1 MTKPSPA
8 VIRRIYAA
16 ILSISIILA
25 AVCLMAACL
34 SLYDSGNGAFS
45 REAVAAAF
53 SPISVPVYAC
63 LFLILLGFLVH
74 RLFPGDDK
82 RNTAEKSN
90 RLTLQR
96 LHRKTDLSAC
106 DEDLRRSVYLEQIR
120 RKKHLAVAISLI
132 SAVFLVFLLY
142 VLTGD
147 RFLLPDITSS
157 MKQAM
162 LVLLPG
168 LAVAFGYSIFAHY
181 QIEKS
186 MTREIELMKQAAK
199 EAPAKASPS
208 PAPSHI
214 NLLRTVLLLAAI
226 ILLVV
231 GYFTGGTG
239 DVLTK
244 AINICTECVGLG

>member
-1 MTKPSPA
+1 MSTTTVSYNPINALTSCLKRYAKFEGRACRSEFWYWTLSTFIIGF
-8 VIRRIYAA
+8 VI
-16 ILSISIILA
+16 
-25 AVCLMAACL
+25 
-34 SLYDSGNGAFS
+34 
-45 REAVAAAF
+45 
-53 SPISVPVYAC
+53 
-63 LFLILLGFLVH
+63 GFV
-74 RLFPGDDK
+74 GV
-82 RNTAEKSN
+82 
-90 RLTLQR
+90 LTVG
-96 LHRKTDLSAC
+96 
-106 DEDLRRSVYLEQIR
+106 EDVTN
-120 RKKHLAVAISLI
+120 AISNILQL
-132 SAVFLVFLLY
+132 AL
-142 VLTGD
+142 
-147 RFLLPDITSS
+147 
-157 MKQAM
+157 
-162 LVLLPG
+162 LLPG

-199 EAPAKASPS
+199 KAPAKASPS